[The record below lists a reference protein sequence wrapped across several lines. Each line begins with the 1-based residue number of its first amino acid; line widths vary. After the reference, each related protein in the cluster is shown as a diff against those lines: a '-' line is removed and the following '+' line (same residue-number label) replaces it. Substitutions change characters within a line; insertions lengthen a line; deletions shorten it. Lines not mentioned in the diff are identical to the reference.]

1 MAKSTFDNIK
11 ISAIVTTVGDKK
23 INLDDEK
30 ERFGFDDKGLKRLKK
45 SIGLESRYVA
55 SDGVCTTDLCYES
68 AKDILDKFD
77 CKDDI
82 EALLFVTQSADY
94 KAPSSAI
101 IMQDRLGLPK
111 SIIAYD
117 INLGCS
123 GFVMGLFTAYSFI
136 NSGLKKVLLLTGDVN
151 RAFSSEDDKAFAPLM
166 GDAGSAILIEKC
178 QEESKSEFIM
188 YSDGSGYE
196 HLIVPAGGCRVAS
209 TEETRKKEIK
219 EDGCIRSDEDL
230 VMNGK
235 EVFNFAVK
243 TVPPLIEEILESTST
258 DKDNIDYYVLHQAN
272 KYILQNIQ
280 RKLGVDKG
288 KVPLETGVI
297 YGNQNSA
304 SIPGTIN
311 GFLSED
317 FETRKLKLIFA
328 GFGIGLSWG
337 AVSLTTDSIYTP
349 KVKFYSK
356 TDKS

>member
-1 MAKSTFDNIK
+1 MAKITFNNAK

-23 INLDDEK
+23 VSLDDEMEK
-30 ERFGFDDKGLKRLKK
+30 FGFDEKSLKRLKK
-45 SIGLESRYVA
+45 SIGLETRYIA
-55 SDGVCTTDLCYES
+55 SDGICTTDLCYES
-68 AKDILDKFD
+68 AKDILEKFD

-82 EALLFVTQSADY
+82 EALLFVTQSPDF

-101 IMQDRLGLPK
+101 ILQDRLGLPK

-136 NSGLKKVLLLTGDVN
+136 NSGMKKVLLVVGDVN
-151 RAFSSEDDKAFAPLM
+151 RAFSGESDKAFTPLM
-166 GDAGSAILIEKC
+166 GDAGSAILIERC
-178 QEESKSEFIM
+178 ENSKSDFVT

-196 HLIVPAGGCRVAS
+196 YLIVPAGGCRVPS
-209 TEETRKKEIK
+209 SNDTKVQKLR

-235 EVFNFAVK
+235 EVFNFAVR
-243 TVPPLIEEILESTST
+243 TVPPLIDELLEFSNIN
-258 DKDNIDYYVLHQAN
+258 KDSVDYFVLHQAN

-280 RKLGVDKG
+280 RKLDVDMT
-288 KVPLETGVI
+288 KVPMETGVI

-304 SIPGTIN
+304 SIAGTIN
-311 GFLSED
+311 GFLSEE
-317 FETRKLKLIFA
+317 FSNKELNVVFA

-337 AVSLTTDSIYTP
+337 AVSLKLDKIYAP
-349 KVKFYSK
+349 KVKVYNMNGY
-356 TDKS
+356 